1 MKRKFYKNL
10 FRDIIKTRSRFL
22 SIVAIIAIGV
32 SFYAGIRAASPDMKM
47 SADYYFDKSNF
58 MDFKIMSTLGLT
70 DDDISEIK
78 KIKGVTDCSG
88 SFSLDALYTKGKA
101 TLTFNVNSLPADNG
115 INKIKIV
122 RGRKPQ
128 NNYEVLIEERFFKEY
143 KMKLGDKII
152 LNSGNSVSINEN
164 LKNNQF
170 TITGTCFS
178 PLYVSVQRQLS
189 STGNGSVNGFIY
201 ILPSVFKRYVYTEA
215 YVRCDSRL
223 SKTSLM
229 NNNEYKK
236 FVEDIEKEIKKL
248 GIKRS
253 EIRYVDVLKNS
264 REGINEAKTQIKNLK
279 AETDKKFKDSYK
291 KLDAARIN
299 IEKGRIELN
308 KNGALFNKKITDG
321 EKEIENVRDRIRKS
335 QSDLNSAKKQA
346 ADRIASGMAARLKY
360 AKLQMVLNPYNKKTS
375 TKYYKLK
382 TIFDND
388 IHNRDFDCI
397 YASLK
402 SNGLINDFKSY
413 FDIDTL
419 KIKFDKAQ
427 NEINSGWKQLID
439 EKIKLE
445 AFKKEESIKLS
456 EVRDNFNDSEIK
468 VVQNTEKLNYELQN
482 ADLKF
487 KSSQEEIKNNSDKIN
502 NIKKPEWYVLGRSFN
517 IGYEAYRE
525 DSDRID
531 RIGRVFPLVFFGV
544 AALISLTT
552 MTRMVEEKRCEV
564 GIFKALGYSR
574 CVIASH
580 YLIYS
585 LLASVSGSLL
595 GLSFG
600 FRVFPPFIMDSY
612 SILYD
617 IPYSINPFNFRYSL
631 TAFLLAVLL
640 TSLSS
645 IAAVFDELTES
656 PASLMRPKSPIM
668 GKLIFLEKLSF
679 IWDHLTFSK
688 KVTARNVFRY
698 KERFIMT
705 VTGIAACTG
714 LMVTGFALKGATIGA
729 IDRQFNIIN
738 RYDLQAS
745 LMDNVNYTKKNELY
759 RKIINNTNMKSILF
773 TYIKNCTVK
782 SNTDSLDAYVVV
794 PEYKN
799 ELNKYIN
806 LNMNRRIINL
816 GDNGAV
822 ITWKL
827 SKLINKKAGDTF
839 EIQINDRTVKIKI
852 ADVTEQY
859 LQHYI
864 YMSQKYY
871 EHITNDKSGGFNSFY
886 GLLNNESKI
895 VKSSVSKAIAS
906 SGSISSLGFRREAQT
921 DMDKEIRCLN
931 LVTLILIASAA
942 VLAFVVIYNLTNINI
957 SERKRE
963 LATIKLLG
971 FYNHEL
977 ALYIYRENIIL
988 TCIGCVLGIG
998 FGILLNKY
1006 VVTTAETSIFM
1017 FLRTIN
1023 PVYFL
1028 YSILFT
1034 IVFSIIVN
1042 LAMYKNFDRIDMIES
1057 LKSTE

>member
-1 MKRKFYKNL
+1 MKRTFYKNL

-22 SIVAIIAIGV
+22 SIVAIIAVGV

-88 SFSLDALYTKGKA
+88 SYSCDALYTKGKA
-101 TLTFNVNSLPADNG
+101 TFTFNVNSLPADNE

-122 RGRKPQ
+122 RGRKPK
-128 NNYEVLIEERFFKEY
+128 NNNEVLIEERFFKGY
-143 KMKLGDKII
+143 KMKLGDKIS
-152 LNSGNSVSINEN
+152 LNSGNDVGINEN

-170 TITGTCFS
+170 TITGTCYS

-189 STGNGSVNGFIY
+189 STGSGSVDGFIY
-201 ILPSVFKRYVYTEA
+201 ILPSVFKSQVYTEV

-223 SKTSLM
+223 SKASLM

-236 FVEDIEKEIKKL
+236 FADEIEKEIKKI

-253 EIRYVDVLKNS
+253 EIRYADVLKTS
-264 REGINEAKTQIKNLK
+264 RKSINEVETKIKNLK
-279 AETDKKFKDSYK
+279 AATDKKFNESYK
-291 KLDAARIN
+291 MLDTARIN
-299 IEKGRIELN
+299 IEKGFIELN
-308 KNGALFNKKITDG
+308 KNEALFNKEITDG
-321 EKEIENVRDRIRKS
+321 EKEIEKGRGKIRKS
-335 QSDLNSAKKQA
+335 QSDLNSGKKQA
-346 ADRIASGMAARLKY
+346 ADKIASGIMTRLKY
-360 AKLQMVLNPYNKKTS
+360 AKLQMLLNPYSKEAS
-375 TKYYKLK
+375 TKYYTLK
-382 TIFDND
+382 TIYDND
-388 IHNRDFDCI
+388 IHDRDFDSI

-402 SNGLINDFKSY
+402 SNGLINDIKSY

-445 AFKKEESIKLS
+445 VSKKEGSIKLS
-456 EVRDNFNDSEIK
+456 EVKDNLKDSKIK
-468 VVQNTEKLNYELQN
+468 IAQNTEKRNSELQK

-487 KSSQEEIKNNSDKIN
+487 KNSQGEIKNNSDKIN

-517 IGYEAYRE
+517 TGYEAYSQ

-531 RIGRVFPLVFFGV
+531 RIGSVFPLIFFLV

-552 MTRMVEEKRCEV
+552 MTRMIEEKRCEV
-564 GIFKALGYSR
+564 GTFKALGYSR
-574 CVIASH
+574 CMIVSH

-585 LLASVSGSLL
+585 LLASVSGSLI

-612 SILYD
+612 SMLYD
-617 IPYSINPFNFRYSL
+617 IPYSITPFNFRHSL
-631 TAFLLAVLL
+631 TAFVLAILF
-640 TSLSS
+640 TSISS
-645 IAAVFDELTES
+645 IAAAFDELKEA
-656 PASLMRPKSPIM
+656 PASLMRPKSPKM
-668 GKLIFLEKLSF
+668 GKLILLERLSF
-679 IWDHLTFSK
+679 IWNHLTFSK

-745 LMDNVNYTKKNELY
+745 LIDNENYAGEHELY
-759 RKIINNTNMKSILF
+759 SKIINNTNMKSILF

-794 PEYKN
+794 PEYNN

-806 LNMNRRIINL
+806 LNMNGRIINL

-827 SKLINKKAGDTF
+827 SNLINKKAGDTF
-839 EIQINDRTVKIKI
+839 EIQINDKTVKIKI

-871 EHITNDKSGGFNSFY
+871 ESITNDKNGFNSFY
-886 GLLNNESKI
+886 GLLKDESKI
-895 VKSSVSKAIAS
+895 VKNSVLKTIKS
-906 SGSISSLGFRREAQT
+906 SGSISAISFRRETQT
-921 DMDKEIRCLN
+921 DMNKEIRCLN
-931 LVTLILIASAA
+931 LVTLILIVSAA

-971 FYNHEL
+971 FYNYEL

-988 TCIGCVLGIG
+988 TFIGCILGIG
-998 FGILLNKY
+998 FGVLLNKY

-1023 PVYFL
+1023 PIYFL

-1034 IVFSIIVN
+1034 IAFSIIVN
-1042 LAMYKNFDRIDMIES
+1042 LVMYNNFDGIDMIES
-1057 LKSTE
+1057 LKSAE